1 MRVQRI
7 PLLLQCP
14 HLLLMALCAT
24 SICLSMGH
32 SDEIVMVEDLIK
44 VEETGQPE
52 DNSSTIALITLSE
65 SGSDEAEE
73 KDESGQSNV
82 SDDLI
87 FLSNK
92 NKSQSQLSEDTS
104 TSEEQSAEE
113 QPPKESPAAQPI
125 DLSAFV
131 ALIPAREVQSIAS
144 HYYHHDAE
152 VQRAYT
158 FLSTSFVAIKHQMLQ
173 LPEVLAFTRY
183 LNASGLDV
191 LKIMDSLAKASKPS
205 SLDLPTNSAAANAS
219 DWGSTTTREPLN
231 GLHGLVDSIL
241 DILPQDQLLATFF
254 DKTESD
260 KQFAALVDSIG
271 TPKFAKILSNLQN
284 SVPLRNLIFV
294 MHSNGIYVER
304 IVESLKSY
312 FFLASF

>member
-1 MRVQRI
+1 MRVQRT
-7 PLLLQCP
+7 PLR
-14 HLLLMALCAT
+14 HLLLLALLCAS
-24 SICLSMGH
+24 SICLSFGH
-32 SDEIVMVEDLIK
+32 SEEIVLVEDIIN
-44 VEETGQPE
+44 VQDAEQTE
-52 DNSSTIALITLSE
+52 DNSSNIALITLHDS
-65 SGSDEAEE
+65 SSDEDKEE
-73 KDESGQSNV
+73 KSLSNG

-92 NKSQSQLSEDTS
+92 SQSQSQPLSEDVS
-104 TSEEQSAEE
+104 ASEEQSEE
-113 QPPKESPAAQPI
+113 EESQPPKESPACQPI

-191 LKIMDSLAKASKPS
+191 IKIMDSLAKASKPS
-205 SLDLPTNSAAANAS
+205 TLDLASNSAAGNAT
-219 DWGSTTTREPLN
+219 TTTREPLN

>member
-1 MRVQRI
+1 MRVQRT
-7 PLLLQCP
+7 PML
-14 HLLLMALCAT
+14 HLLMMALLCAS

-32 SDEIVMVEDLIK
+32 SDEIVMVEDIIK
-44 VEETGQPE
+44 VQDTEQPE
-52 DNSSTIALITLSE
+52 DNSSNIALITLSE
-65 SGSDEAEE
+65 SSSDEADD
-73 KDESGQSNV
+73 KDVNGQPNV

-92 NKSQSQLSEDTS
+92 TKSQSQLSEDIS
-104 TSEEQSAEE
+104 VSEEQSEE
-113 QPPKESPAAQPI
+113 EPPTEESPACQPI

-152 VQRAYT
+152 VQRAYA

-191 LKIMDSLAKASKPS
+191 LKIMDSLAKAIKPS
-205 SLDLPTNSAAANAS
+205 SLDLVSNSAAGNAS
-219 DWGSTTTREPLN
+219 ATTREPLN

-271 TPKFAKILSNLQN
+271 TSTFAKILTNLQN

>member
-1 MRVQRI
+1 MRVQRT
-7 PLLLQCP
+7 PPRHLVLLAL
-14 HLLLMALCAT
+14 LCA
-24 SICLSMGH
+24 SCICLSFGH
-32 SDEIVMVEDLIK
+32 SEEIVLVEDIIK
-44 VEETGQPE
+44 VQDTEQTE
-52 DNSSTIALITLSE
+52 DNSSNIALITLHDS
-65 SGSDEAEE
+65 SSDEDKEE
-73 KDESGQSNV
+73 KSLSNV

-92 NKSQSQLSEDTS
+92 TKSQGQSQPLSEDVS
-104 TSEEQSAEE
+104 VSEEQSEE
-113 QPPKESPAAQPI
+113 EESQPPEESPACQPI

-191 LKIMDSLAKASKPS
+191 IKIMDSLAKASKPS
-205 SLDLPTNSAAANAS
+205 TLDLASNSAAGNAT
-219 DWGSTTTREPLN
+219 TTTREPLN

>member
-1 MRVQRI
+1 MRVQRT
-7 PLLLQCP
+7 PML
-14 HLLLMALCAT
+14 HLLMMALLCAS

-32 SDEIVMVEDLIK
+32 SDEIVMVEDIIK
-44 VEETGQPE
+44 VQDTEQPE
-52 DNSSTIALITLSE
+52 DNSSNIALITLSE
-65 SGSDEAEE
+65 SSSDEADD
-73 KDESGQSNV
+73 KDVNGQPNV

-92 NKSQSQLSEDTS
+92 TKSQSQLSEDIS
-104 TSEEQSAEE
+104 VSEEQSEE
-113 QPPKESPAAQPI
+113 EPPTEESPACQPI

-152 VQRAYT
+152 VQRAYA

-191 LKIMDSLAKASKPS
+191 LKIMDSLAKAIKPS
-205 SLDLPTNSAAANAS
+205 SLDLVSNSAAGNATLAS
-219 DWGSTTTREPLN
+219 ATTREPLN

-271 TPKFAKILSNLQN
+271 TSTFAKILTNLQN